1 MKCIV
6 FAGLLAS
13 ATAFMAPAPRVSSR
27 SALRM
32 GLEGQVGYDVET
44 GGKPWDPLGLAGI
57 SERNNLGINPH
68 IKWLQ
73 ESEIKHGRT
82 AMLAFL
88 GVIVPGSLGVYVPTY
103 PQEPDFTQA
112 FYKALQNN
120 PLGMAASEFPE
131 SHPLALG
138 GGKSVHKKTRRRL
151 QIDPEDDG
159 FYPKTYLYA
168 TPNTV
173 AGILTI
179 AFMFAATYLGVQVL
193 LGLQGPSKFIHGKIP
208 EGKEY

>member
-1 MKCIV
+1 
-6 FAGLLAS
+6 
-13 ATAFMAPAPRVSSR
+13 MAPAPRVSSR

-44 GGKPWDPLGLAGI
+44 GGKPWDPLGFAGI

-120 PLGMAASEFPE
+120 PLGMAQIALAIAIIEGHYYAGDFWTGGGDREVGAFGFDPLGFSKGKSEAALKSMRLKELKNGRLAMIAMAAFASEKLIPGSVPLLHSAFPTL
-131 SHPLALG
+131 P
-138 GGKSVHKKTRRRL
+138 
-151 QIDPEDDG
+151 I
-159 FYPKTYLYA
+159 
-168 TPNTV
+168 
-173 AGILTI
+173 
-179 AFMFAATYLGVQVL
+179 
-193 LGLQGPSKFIHGKIP
+193 
-208 EGKEY
+208 